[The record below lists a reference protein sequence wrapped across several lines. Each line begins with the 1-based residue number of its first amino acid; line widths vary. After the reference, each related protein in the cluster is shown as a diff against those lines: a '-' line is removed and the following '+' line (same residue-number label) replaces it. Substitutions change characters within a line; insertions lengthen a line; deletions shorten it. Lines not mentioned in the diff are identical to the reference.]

1 MAKTPEFD
9 LRENY
14 GKNYIING
22 DMRISQRGT
31 SFAAIA
37 NQAYSLDRWK
47 YQKVGAMVHTATQD
61 TDVPTL
67 AQAGYLFQ
75 NSLRLNLTTPDTAI
89 AAGDFCELSQLIEGY
104 NWTNL
109 AQKPFTLSFWVKAT
123 LTGTYCVSFRNGAGD
138 RSYIA
143 EYTIS
148 ASNTWEKK
156 TITVS
161 ASPSAGTWNYT
172 NGLGLVVSFALAS
185 GTTFHT
191 TANAWQTGVFIS
203 TVNQVNGVNTG
214 ATDFRIVGVQLNE
227 GYEELPFRL
236 FGGDREAEI
245 QACQR
250 YYEKSYNIDVN
261 PGTIVLQGS
270 RGTDV
275 SGQAALQGSYV
286 TRKRTSPTHTFW
298 NPDTGTQGEVRYRN
312 TLSAGGA
319 GAVNAVPTQLSV
331 GETAYVA
338 DGASQDNFF
347 ALWHFTA
354 DAEL

>member
-1 MAKTPEFD
+1 MSLTPRLD
-9 LRENY
+9 KLQ
-14 GKNYIING
+14 KNYIINS
-22 DMRISQRGT
+22 DMRIAQRGT

-37 NQAYSLDRWK
+37 HLAYGLDRWK
-47 YQKVGAMVHTATQD
+47 YEKSGAMVHTESQD
-61 TDVPTL
+61 TDVPTVV
-67 AQAGYLFQ
+67 QADYLFQ

-89 AAGDFCELSQLIEGY
+89 AAGDFCFIQQYVEGY
-104 NWTNL
+104 NWVNL
-109 AQKPFTLSFWVKAT
+109 AQKPFTVSFWVKAT
-123 LTGTYCVSFRNGAGD
+123 LPGIYCVAFSNFGAD
-138 RSYIA
+138 RSYVA

-148 ASNTWEKK
+148 SSNTWEKK
-156 TITVS
+156 TVTVS
-161 ASPSAGTWNYT
+161 ASPSAGSWNYST
-172 NGLGLVVSFALAS
+172 GIGLRVIWTLAA
-185 GTTFHT
+185 GTDFQTSANMWNT
-191 TANAWQTGVFIS
+191 GNLLATA
-203 TVNQVNGVNTG
+203 NQVNGVSTG
-214 ATDFRIVGVQLNE
+214 ATDFRITGVQLNE
-227 GYEELPFRL
+227 GYEALPFRL
-236 FGGDREAEI
+236 FGGDREREI

-261 PGTIVLQGS
+261 PGTVILQGA

-275 SGQAALQGSYV
+275 SGQAALQGSYI

-312 TLSAGGA
+312 TLGAGGA